1 MAKEVNNY
9 IRITLPRSMMNHLGV
24 QDAVKELTAY
34 VGGVSR
40 TESVGE
46 WFDGEGARWFDVNY
60 IMQWNFGAPQFP
72 RADMLARRVV
82 DALHKAGEQAVF
94 RERDFNVNGKSK
106 GYRAR
111 IIYPTKN

>member
-9 IRITLPRSMMNHLGV
+9 IRITLPRQQYANLSV
-24 QDAVKELTAY
+24 QDAIKELTHY

-46 WFDGEGARWFDVNY
+46 WYEGGALFHDVNFAF
-60 IMQWNFGAPQFP
+60 QWNFGAPQFP

-82 DALHKAGEQAVF
+82 DALHKAGELAVF